1 MKEKNLE
8 AVRSVLPITVIVFL
22 VCFLLIP
29 VPSNAMLAFILGAL
43 MLVVG
48 MGLFTLGTER
58 AMTPIGQEVGQA
70 LTRSRNIKLIL
81 IAGFAVGAMVT
92 ISEPDLNVL
101 AGQVSGV
108 PNMVLILAVALGV
121 GLFLMLALIRI
132 LFKIKMS
139 LLLMISYGAVF
150 LLSLFVPGDFLAVA
164 FDSGGVTTG
173 PMTVPFILALGVG
186 VSSIR
191 SDRDAEGD
199 SFGLVALSSIGPILA
214 VMLLSI
220 FYHPGETESSTIQMI
235 EAGDSLL
242 IFRTF
247 LQALPEYAADV
258 GIALLPIVLFFVVF
272 QFASLHLPANRV
284 IKICIGLL
292 YTYVGLVLFLTGVNV
307 GFMPVGNYIGKLLG
321 QTSYKWILVPLGGL
335 IGWFVVSAEPAVHV
349 LNDQV
354 YTMTAGAVPKS
365 ALRLSLSAGVAV
377 SVALAMLRILTG
389 LPIMYLL
396 VPGYLISIV
405 LMFFTPPV
413 FTSIAFDSGGVASG
427 PMTATFLLPL
437 AMGACEAVGGN
448 VGQDAFGV
456 VAMVAMTP
464 LIAIQ
469 ILGVLYKIRQSK
481 QTTVKPEPAEDEII
495 QL

>member
-22 VCFLLIP
+22 ICFLLIP

-258 GIALLPIVLFFVVF
+258 GIALLPIVLFFVIF